1 MRFLSNF
8 GGKIIFM
15 CSVNFWRQEPLGRQ
29 SSTQLFSTYYIGAI
43 AKVEVESWYSLIHFK
58 TCFYY

>member
-15 CSVNFWRQEPLGRQ
+15 CSVNFWRQEDSGNKSLLAGSQ
-29 SSTQLFSTYYIGAI
+29 VHNFSVLTILVLYLKWKWKAG
-43 AKVEVESWYSLIHFK
+43 
-58 TCFYY
+58 TP

>member
-15 CSVNFWRQEPLGRQ
+15 CSVNFWRQEDSGNKSLLAGSQ
-29 SSTQLFSTYYIGAI
+29 VHNFSVLTIL
-43 AKVEVESWYSLIHFK
+43 VL
-58 TCFYY
+58 

>member
-15 CSVNFWRQEPLGRQ
+15 CSVNFWRQEDPN
-29 SSTQLFSTYYIGAI
+29 SLF
-43 AKVEVESWYSLIHFK
+43 K
-58 TCFYY
+58 